1 MLVFKIHS
9 DNSLEYVPEEDFA
22 LEKDMQR
29 LTETNLSL
37 LFGLECVSSE
47 FSVGSF
53 RIDTLAFH
61 PQEKYFV
68 IIEYKKDKNLSVVD
82 QGYSYLSVLLN
93 NKADFI
99 LEYNEKTGKKLRR
112 EEVDWSQSRIL
123 FLSPSFTVY
132 QREAINF
139 KDLPIELWEVK
150 RFGKNLVIYSK
161 VSSSQAA
168 ASIKELQP
176 RNGNATIKK
185 VSGEIHFYTE
195 KEHLEKA
202 SEAVKE
208 LYERLKYEVLN
219 LGTFEVKPKKVYI
232 AFVGRTNILDV
243 QIQKNSLKLWLNVRK
258 GRLND
263 PLGIARDV
271 SAIGHHGNGDYEI
284 HVTPDSDLDYLMTL
298 IRQSVKLNLQ

>member
-1 MLVFKIHS
+1 MLVFQIQS
-9 DNSLEYVPEEDFA
+9 GDSLEYVPEEDFT
-22 LEKDMQR
+22 LEKEMQCI
-29 LTETNLSL
+29 TENNLPRI
-37 LFGLECVSSE
+37 FGLEFISSE

-53 RIDTLAFH
+53 RVDTLAFH
-61 PQEKYFV
+61 PDEKYFV
-68 IIEYKKDKNLSVVD
+68 IIEYKKDKNFSVVD

-93 NKADFI
+93 NKADFV
-99 LEYNEKTGKKLRR
+99 LEYNEKTGKRLRR
-112 EEVDWSQSRIL
+112 EEVDWSQSRIM
-123 FLSPSFTVY
+123 FLSPSFTIY

-161 VSSSQAA
+161 VSSSQTA
-168 ASIKELQP
+168 ASIRELQP
-176 RNGNATIKK
+176 RNGNVAFKK
-185 VSGEIHFYTE
+185 ISEEIHIYTE
-195 KEHLEKA
+195 QVHLEKA

-208 LYERLKYEVLN
+208 LYERLKCEVLN
-219 LGTFEVKPKKVYI
+219 LGAIEVKPKKVYI

-258 GRLND
+258 GHLND

-284 HVTPDSDLDYLMTL
+284 HVKPDSDLDYILTL
-298 IRQSVKLNLQ
+298 VRQSVKQNLK